1 MRCRARVYF
10 FRPAELEG
18 RKVTRVFT
26 YPFPRGFGIAQQ
38 PSFVAEDIELIGF
51 DITYLLNEA
60 DTEAVILIDEF
71 GADFETFLYMVT
83 PDHPP
88 PAGELGIDGR
98 DADQQDGCRGNGQG
112 GAKANPSNTDIIDV
126 IHQTTRLAV
135 DSIFDRYI
143 KWMSDIFSHFGK

>member
-1 MRCRARVYF
+1 MSGKVALFPTVG
-10 FRPAELEG
+10 LEG

-26 YPFPRGFGIAQQ
+26 YPFPCGFGVVQQ
-38 PSFVAEDIELIGF
+38 PSFFAEDIELIGF
-51 DITYLLNEA
+51 DITYLLDEA

-88 PAGELGIDGR
+88 PAGESGIDGR
-98 DADQQDGCRGNGQG
+98 NADQQDGCRGNSQG
-112 GAKANPSNTDIIDV
+112 GVEANPSNTDIIDV
-126 IHQTTRLAV
+126 IHQTTRPAV

-143 KWMSDIFSHFGK
+143 EWMSDIFSHFGK